1 MSPSPSPTGRRRLSK
16 EERAALA
23 APLPESYR
31 SLSQPEIDA
40 LWRTGSKVEQRRLG
54 REGLLPSWLLVR
66 ATNRAGI
73 TKAQVARAEK
83 TLDTRIRLDDG
94 RVVTRR
100 EFLEDARRQGALL
113 KTWRRR
119 QEKKEEALALKL
131 QYMDRGFSIPHG
143 NPNHPDTI
151 EFNRLKKM
159 LKDGIYTEEFII
171 ERPDGVFHVIG
182 KTEADYF
189 TSLSGGEVNRAG
201 QIINP
206 YPGESAGKAVFGS
219 SRKYDDEIR
228 EAMARAFFVDWY
240 ASEQERRQEEGLKAN
255 IARGGEDWMDVAPGT
270 SRAAKKHAREY
281 AVKLSAA
288 NKGATL
294 TDLYAA
300 ALNAGGTG
308 DARTFGHYMAMQA
321 MGHGVSWFDDNPEFP
336 IEVPHGEFY
345 Q

>member
-1 MSPSPSPTGRRRLSK
+1 MTTSPTGRRRLSK

-54 REGLLPSWLLVR
+54 REGILPSWLRVSP
-66 ATNRAGI
+66 NRARFAEENAPYSRNGI
-73 TKAQVARAEK
+73 WAIDPPTPYSGLAIESRGKMYEALQGA
-83 TLDTRIRLDDG
+83 DG
-94 RVVTRR
+94 RVRYFVDNREVDKLPSTPLVKLLLR
-100 EFLEDARRQGALL
+100 EFATMEHMQRMPTLSPEQVEHIRQ
-113 KTWRRR
+113 
-119 QEKKEEALALKL
+119 
-131 QYMDRGFSIPHG
+131 
-143 NPNHPDTI
+143 
-151 EFNRLKKM
+151 LKK
-159 LKDGIYTEEFII
+159 
-171 ERPDGVFHVIG
+171 
-182 KTEADYF
+182 
-189 TSLSGGEVNRAG
+189 NRAG

-294 TDLYAA
+294 TDLFAA

>member
-1 MSPSPSPTGRRRLSK
+1 MMSPSPSPTGRRRLSK

-40 LWRTGSKVEQRRLG
+40 LWRTGTKVEQRRLG

-66 ATNRAGI
+66 ATNRAGQSYKRGDRVRWRGHNSPPRKGLSYSAGGGI
-73 TKAQVARAEK
+73 LT
-83 TLDTRIRLDDG
+83 DDAG
-94 RVVTRR
+94 SGWDVVDVFVD
-100 EFLEDARRQGALL
+100 EGDQALSMPIGG
-113 KTWRRR
+113 TH
-119 QEKKEEALALKL
+119 EASI
-131 QYMDRGFSIPHG
+131 YSFSIG
-143 NPNHPDTI
+143 RKLSKSESAKLAARTERI
-151 EFNRLKKM
+151 MARL
-159 LKDGIYTEEFII
+159 
-171 ERPDGVFHVIG
+171 
-182 KTEADYF
+182 
-189 TSLSGGEVNRAG
+189 NRADS

-206 YPGESAGKAVFGS
+206 YPGESAGQAVFGS
-219 SRKYDDEIR
+219 ARKYDDEIR

-300 ALNAGGTG
+300 ALNAGGSG